1 MKKRIMNILF
11 YSLIVIILVF
21 TLSKTKEYNNYTSI
35 NTIYDN
41 KTIKKYSKNRL
52 VKINSDNIVETRFKI
67 AYQNNNYK
75 ICYVRFDN
83 VTLLLELND
92 KDLNKKEII
101 GELKSPTSNIVDL
114 QNKLENEE
122 KINDFSDKY
131 LTVKN
136 NKTINKINIIKLFLL
151 FSVLIISLLSII
163 YNLIKLILQK

>member
-1 MKKRIMNILF
+1 M
-11 YSLIVIILVF
+11 
-21 TLSKTKEYNNYTSI
+21 
-35 NTIYDN
+35 
-41 KTIKKYSKNRL
+41 
-52 VKINSDNIVETRFKI
+52 
-67 AYQNNNYK
+67 
-75 ICYVRFDN
+75 
-83 VTLLLELND
+83 LELND

>member
-1 MKKRIMNILF
+1 MKKRIINILF

-21 TLSKTKEYNNYTSI
+21 TLSKTKEYKNYTSI

-41 KTIKKYSKNRL
+41 KTIKKNSKNRL
-52 VKINSDNIVETRFKI
+52 VKINSDNIVETRFII

-101 GELKSPTSNIVDL
+101 GELKSPTSNIVDI

-122 KINDFSDKY
+122 KINDFFDKY